1 MAWAKA
7 GSTTL
12 TSAGDDLDIT
22 GMTAS
27 KFNMIMIRTLRTG
40 TGTSH
45 NKRWL
50 TTLDNNTATDYCWRS
65 SYNNGTD
72 STSSI
77 NQANID
83 FCDRSEDES
92 EEFGV
97 IYGCNITG
105 EEKLFYMPQRTGVFV
120 VGSSVSGV
128 PFTVAVAGKVDVTTN
143 TGQYTRIDV
152 NNDLAGSFD
161 TGSNL
166 SVLGSD
172 LTPQIITPAVPFAGN
187 AQTGSRFEETDTR
200 KMYHRD
206 DIDFKEEGGAE
217 ATNYRSD
224 SWYEQL
230 SGETP

>member
-40 TGTSH
+40 TGVSH

-50 TTLDNNTATDYCWRS
+50 TTLDGNTATDYCWRS
-65 SYNNGTD
+65 SVNNGTD

-77 NQANID
+77 NQTNID

-97 IYGCNITG
+97 IYNCNISG

-120 VGSSVSGV
+120 VGSSTSGV

-172 LTPQIITPAVPFAGN
+172 LTPQIITPAVPFVPN
-187 AQTGSRFEETDTR
+187 AQVGSRAEITDTR
-200 KMYHRD
+200 KIYHRD
-206 DIDFKEEGGAE
+206 DVDFKEEGTTP
-217 ATNYRSD
+217 TNYRSA